1 MSTIISSELE
11 LYSIKGNV
19 NAGKI
24 MLFKHLVEA
33 FGNDKDKI
41 RNLVVEEYQIMR
53 DKHFSR
59 SWNDYKKTMK
69 FMLFTE
75 TEKCI

>member
-1 MSTIISSELE
+1 MNTIISNELE

-24 MLFKHLVEA
+24 MLFKILEDK

-41 RNLVVEEYQIMR
+41 RNLVVEDYQIMR

-59 SWNDYKKTMK
+59 SWNDYLKTK
-69 FMLFTE
+69 RFILFNDTE
-75 TEKCI
+75 

>member
-1 MSTIISSELE
+1 MSTTIISNELE

-24 MLFKHLVEA
+24 MLFKILEDK

-41 RNLVVEEYQIMR
+41 RNLVVEDYQIIEALRQKILVIMV
-53 DKHFSR
+53 
-59 SWNDYKKTMK
+59 
-69 FMLFTE
+69 
-75 TEKCI
+75 